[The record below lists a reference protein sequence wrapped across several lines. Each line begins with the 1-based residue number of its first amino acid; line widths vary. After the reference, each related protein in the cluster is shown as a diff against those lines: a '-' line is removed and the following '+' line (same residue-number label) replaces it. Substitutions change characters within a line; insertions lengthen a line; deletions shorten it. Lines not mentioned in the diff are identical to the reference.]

1 MNYPTVSSIILTLLN
16 VISAMRVTSLMSIKF
31 NVLVLLDIAVSTS
44 LLMSVTSVKIITFKA
59 LL

>member
-1 MNYPTVSSIILTLLN
+1 MNNPTVSSIILTLLN

-44 LLMSVTSVKIITFKA
+44 LLMSVTSVKIITFKV

>member
-1 MNYPTVSSIILTLLN
+1 MNNPTVSSIILTLLN

-44 LLMSVTSVKIITFKA
+44 LLMSVTSVKIITLKA

>member
-1 MNYPTVSSIILTLLN
+1 MNNPTVSSIILTLLN